1 MSHDITSVLPP
12 FLVRTVLGFG
22 LGILLGFAARRGRF
36 CTVGAI
42 EDVIYSSDRRR
53 AGAWVLAVAVAIIG
67 VHALELWGGLDLS
80 RSIYTG
86 SRIEWGGAII
96 GGLLFG
102 VGMALVGTCGFGT
115 LLRLGG
121 GDLKALVTFLV
132 MAVTAMVTMRGLI
145 GMARVRITDPL
156 TVDLPHSM
164 SQRLPGLIAA
174 LTGWS
179 GLTVAIMAMALGAL
193 VGIAVFASGG
203 LSRAALKQSLSAY
216 APGLAIGVIVV
227 LGWWATGI
235 AGFDVF
241 DARRVES
248 FSFVAPLG
256 DTLLYFMLSS
266 GVRPDFPV
274 GAVLGVVLGAC
285 LAARSAG
292 QFRWEAPDGAGEMR
306 RHLLGAVLMGVG
318 GIAALGCTIGQGV
331 TGISTLS
338 VGSMLSIASILVG
351 ARVSL
356 YWLIER

>member
-1 MSHDITSVLPP
+1 MSLMPP
-12 FLVRTVLGFG
+12 FLLRTVLGFG

-42 EDVIYSSDRRR
+42 EDVIYASDRRR

-86 SRIEWGGAII
+86 PRIEWGGAII

-132 MAVTAMVTMRGLI
+132 MAVTAMIAMRGLI
-145 GMARVRITDPL
+145 GMGRVRITDPL
-156 TVDLPHSM
+156 IFELPASM
-164 SQRLPGLIAA
+164 SQRLPRLIGA
-174 LTGWS
+174 LTGLS
-179 GLTVAIMAMALGAL
+179 GASMAVAAIALGAVIVL
-193 VGIAVFASGG
+193 AVFAAGG
-203 LSRAALKQSLSAY
+203 LSRAGLRRSLSAY
-216 APGLAIGVIVV
+216 APGLAIGLIIV
-227 LGWWATGI
+227 LGWWATGV

-241 DARRVES
+241 DGRRVES

-266 GVRPDFPV
+266 GLRPDFPV
-274 GAVLGVVLGAC
+274 GAVLGVVLGAF
-285 LAARSAG
+285 LAARGAG

-338 VGSMLSIASILVG
+338 VGSLLSIASILVG
-351 ARVSL
+351 ARASL